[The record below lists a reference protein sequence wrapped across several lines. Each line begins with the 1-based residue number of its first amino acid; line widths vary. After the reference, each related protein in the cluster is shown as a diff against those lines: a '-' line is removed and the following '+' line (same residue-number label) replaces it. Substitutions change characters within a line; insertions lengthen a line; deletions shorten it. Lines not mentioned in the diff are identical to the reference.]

1 MGERR
6 ARNGHRRSSAGA
18 ASGAGRGRRQR
29 ETTTAHAGAS
39 TSSYSGN
46 SSLDEFFS
54 SRSSDASFASAGA
67 NTFSKDR
74 QQKHRRAEEADVGTI
89 ADATILGRRYTRSGA
104 ASGTAKSPSRR
115 TMPRVLIILLGCV
128 ALSILTNR
136 RTTKKASKQ
145 TKNKA
150 GYNIYKDP
158 FFGYSP
164 PVENGV
170 VGLSF
175 FNLCCVVDP

>member
-1 MGERR
+1 MGGRR
-6 ARNGHRRSSAGA
+6 ART
-18 ASGAGRGRRQR
+18 GRGRRQR
-29 ETTTAHAGAS
+29 ETTTTHAGAS
-39 TSSYSGN
+39 TSSSYSGN

-54 SRSSDASFASAGA
+54 SRSSDAASFASAGA
-67 NTFSKDR
+67 NTYSKDR

-104 ASGTAKSPSRR
+104 ASGTSKSPSRR
-115 TMPRVLIILLGCV
+115 TMPRVLMILLGCV

-145 TKNKA
+145 SKNKA

-158 FFGYSP
+158 FFG
-164 PVENGV
+164 
-170 VGLSF
+170 
-175 FNLCCVVDP
+175 

>member
-1 MGERR
+1 MGGRR
-6 ARNGHRRSSAGA
+6 ART
-18 ASGAGRGRRQR
+18 GRGRRQR
-29 ETTTAHAGAS
+29 ETTAAHAGAS

-67 NTFSKDR
+67 NTYSKDR
-74 QQKHRRAEEADVGTI
+74 QQKHRRAEEAADVGTI

-104 ASGTAKSPSRR
+104 ASGTSKSSSRR
-115 TMPRVLIILLGCV
+115 TMPRLLIILLGCV

-145 TKNKA
+145 SKNKA

-158 FFGYSP
+158 FFG
-164 PVENGV
+164 
-170 VGLSF
+170 
-175 FNLCCVVDP
+175 